1 MPKFVLIKKKHMTQ
15 QIPQHRALM
24 YSDFGVRLRRLNPS
38 HVEDMP
44 VTYAHQ
50 DDYYIIGMMERG
62 TGCGIID
69 FKEVTFSCIPSAAG
83 AGASF
88 CPFGRGGRLDAF
100 CRQQFG
106 GC

>member
-1 MPKFVLIKKKHMTQ
+1 MAQ

-50 DDYYIIGMMERG
+50 DD
-62 TGCGIID
+62 
-69 FKEVTFSCIPSAAG
+69 
-83 AGASF
+83 
-88 CPFGRGGRLDAF
+88 
-100 CRQQFG
+100 
-106 GC
+106 